1 MRCFKGNYSQHL
13 EKKESEDQSLLRRYQ
28 NQLREIRRIEAIIAQ
43 QKRFNQARNYV
54 TIASK
59 QKQIDRL
66 KADLRAPEAAAK
78 TLGFS
83 FSTPPPGG
91 NDVLELHEVAKGF
104 GSKKLFAHV
113 NMLVQKGERIFLLG
127 PNGCGKTTLMRII
140 MGQET
145 ADSGMVKLG
154 ANIIP
159 AYYDQLQ
166 TKLKGSESILEHMT
180 NCYPRLTQTRIRT
193 MLGSFLFPG
202 ESVEKS
208 INELSGGERARL
220 ELMKLILYPANF
232 LLLDEPS
239 NHLDIESREAVEEA
253 LLNYP
258 GAMLVISHDRYLIN
272 RLADRIYL
280 LTTEGLQEYLGNYDD
295 YLEQLN
301 KSGDQIQSPLSLD
314 KNIDTVIAEKPA
326 VAQEEEK
333 ATSAAEEYRRRKEE
347 QAEARRI
354 QKKQERLKLKIAE
367 LEEELETVSDQID
380 ACAPEDY
387 QLLMEFVADRD
398 RLENEILDLME
409 EAEQLKALAQP
420 KGID

>member
-1 MRCFKGNYSQHL
+1 MH
-13 EKKESEDQSLLRRYQ
+13 
-28 NQLREIRRIEAIIAQ
+28 
-43 QKRFNQARNYV
+43 
-54 TIASK
+54 
-59 QKQIDRL
+59 
-66 KADLRAPEAAAK
+66 
-78 TLGFS
+78 
-83 FSTPPPGG
+83 
-91 NDVLELHEVAKGF
+91 
-104 GSKKLFAHV
+104 
-113 NMLVQKGERIFLLG
+113 VQKGERIFLLG